1 MNLRFF
7 SLFPLCSSVVSVFN
21 SPINRG
27 LKREVAPIC
36 QTITPEN
43 FGLLKTIM
51 ATIDLTVSLRVTR
64 GKEAAKV
71 MRREGLLPAVLYG
84 HGETPVSLAINA
96 REFGD
101 AMRHHGSTNLVVLK
115 GLNDETAM
123 IKSIQRHPYK
133 NTPQTIDFIRVSRG
147 EEVHVKVPIVLTGE
161 PISVRT
167 AEGVLVHSLIE
178 LEVAATPANI
188 PDLISVDVSHLEL
201 NGPAMHVSEI
211 KAPAGVRILTPSDE
225 AVAVINLPAREEEEA
240 GDVVAEGEEATAEAS
255 QQVPAEHGGPQ
266 GGGEGL
272 KQENHTGNR
281 SSTPETPPSS

>member
-1 MNLRFF
+1 MVTL
-7 SLFPLCSSVVSVFN
+7 
-21 SPINRG
+21 
-27 LKREVAPIC
+27 
-36 QTITPEN
+36 
-43 FGLLKTIM
+43 
-51 ATIDLTVSLRVTR
+51 DLNVQKRVTR

-84 HGETPVSLAINA
+84 HGEEPVSLSINA

-101 AMRHHGSTNLVVLK
+101 AMRHHGTTSLIVLK
-115 GLNDETAM
+115 GLNDETVL

-133 NTPQTIDFIRVSRG
+133 NTPQTIDFIRVSRN
-147 EEVHVKVPIVLTGE
+147 EEVHLKVPVVLTGE

-178 LEVAATPANI
+178 VEIAAKPNDI
-188 PDLISVDVSHLEL
+188 PDLISVDVTHLEL

-211 KAPAGVRILTPSDE
+211 TAPQGVRILTDGAE
-225 AVAVINLPAREEEEA
+225 AVAVINLPAKEEEEA
-240 GDVVAEGEEATAEAS
+240 GDVVAEGEEQTAEVS

-272 KQENHTGNR
+272 KHETHTGNK
-281 SSTPETPPSS
+281 SSTPETPPSA

>member
-1 MNLRFF
+1 MF
-7 SLFPLCSSVVSVFN
+7 SVFN
-21 SPINRG
+21 SSTSP
-27 LKREVAPIC
+27 A
-36 QTITPEN
+36 
-43 FGLLKTIM
+43 KTSHFAKLPRPKFSDFQNHIM
-51 ATIDLTVSLRVTR
+51 ATLELTVTKRESR

-84 HGETPVSLAINA
+84 HKQEPVALTINA

-101 AMRHHGSTNLVVLK
+101 AMRHHGTTNLVVLK

-123 IKSIQRHPYK
+123 IKSIQRHPWK
-133 NTPQTIDFIRVSRG
+133 NTPATVDFIRVSRG

-178 LEVAATPANI
+178 LEIAATPANI

-201 NGPAMHVSEI
+201 DGPAMHVSDI
-211 KAPAGVRILTPSDE
+211 KAPSGVRILTHGEE

-240 GDVVAEGEEATAEAS
+240 GDVVAEGEAETAEAS

-272 KQENHTGNR
+272 KREEHTGNR
-281 SSTPETPPSS
+281 SSTPETPASS

>member
-1 MNLRFF
+1 MATLELN
-7 SLFPLCSSVVSVFN
+7 VQ
-21 SPINRG
+21 
-27 LKREVAPIC
+27 KRE
-36 QTITPEN
+36 
-43 FGLLKTIM
+43 
-51 ATIDLTVSLRVTR
+51 TR

-84 HGETPVSLAINA
+84 HGQTPVSLSVNA

-101 AMRHHGSTNLVVLK
+101 AMRHHGSTSLIVLK
-115 GLNDETAM
+115 GLGDETALV
-123 IKSIQRHPYK
+123 KSIQRHPYK

-147 EEVHVKVPIVLTGE
+147 EEVHIKVPVVLTGE

-178 LEVAATPANI
+178 VEIAATPANI
-188 PDLISVDVSHLEL
+188 PDLISVDISHLEL

-211 KAPAGVRILTPSDE
+211 KAPAGVRILTDGEE
-225 AVAVINLPAREEEEA
+225 AVAVINLPAREEEEV
-240 GDVVAEGEEATAEAS
+240 GDVVAEGEEETAEAS

-272 KQENHTGNR
+272 KHETHIGNK
-281 SSTPETPPSS
+281 SDTPETPTSS